1 MEMCYEYK
9 IGLHLLVYGTPKF
22 QPQTTSDFQG
32 SPTKREIRKKHSQ
45 DELSANL
52 MLNFGAN

>member
-1 MEMCYEYK
+1 MCYEYK

-32 SPTKREIRKKHSQ
+32 NPTKREIRKKHSQ